1 MPNTIKYNTSAQTL
15 ALKDGNFYIGT
26 GDVSKG
32 TTAVTDYWN
41 GISPP
46 TGGYT
51 IYLGRVSQG
60 PIIFCVDGTGLISMT
75 NNLSGNNY
83 TTVAQCLSYYTTQT
97 DKMVLNI
104 DYPAINTNGLNLM
117 LDAGFIPSYP
127 TTGTTWYDLSGST
140 FSNPVLQS
148 GASFSSSLG
157 NGSIVFDGTNDYCS
171 TSLSKTFTSMTIQ
184 VWFYGDSNQADI
196 QPLVSNKVS
205 GNVTSLILNF
215 GGNLSVGYNWND
227 NPSAYNWSSGLITN
241 YYGWHFVSISVSPT
255 VAVAFLNGSTASNTI
270 SHTSTNIT
278 LLEIGRDNLVILN
291 GPAPKYLNGAIASV
305 YIYDR
310 ALSNAEVLS
319 NYNATSAR
327 YSSAPKIYSY
337 QSWENCST
345 TYRAYLASGGF
356 TVGNTVY
363 LNGAL
368 TSVAANRT
376 ITQTNPNSYDDSTYL
391 SAVVTN
397 ASGVITG
404 FSGIYGCQPTNYC

>member
-117 LDAGFIPSYP
+117 LDAGFVPSYP

-184 VWFYGDSNQADI
+184 VWFYGDSSNQAVS
-196 QPLVSNKVS
+196 QPIVSNRVG
-205 GNVTSLILNF
+205 GNITQLLLNA
-215 GGNLSVGYNWND
+215 GGNLSVGYNWN
-227 NPSAYNWSSGLITN
+227 NSIYSSGLVPD
-241 YYGWHFVSISVSPT
+241 YYGWHFISVSVSPT
-255 VAVAFLNGSTASNTI
+255 VAVAFLNGSTTSNTT
-270 SHTSTNIT
+270 SHSSTT
-278 LLEIGRDNLVILN
+278 LTQLEIGRDSN
-291 GPAPKYLNGAIASV
+291 GLYLNGSIASV

-310 ALSNAEVLS
+310 ALSNAEVLQ
-319 NYNATSAR
+319 NYNATLGR
-327 YSSAPKIYSY
+327 YSSFPKNYSY
-337 QSWENCST
+337 LVWADCST
-345 TYRAYLASGGF
+345 NYRVYLASGGF

-363 LNGAL
+363 LNGSL

-404 FSGIYGCQPTNYC
+404 FSGIYGCQPTSYC

>member
-1 MPNTIKYNTSAQTL
+1 MPNTIKYNLSAQTL

-32 TTAVTDYWN
+32 TTPNTDYWN

-46 TGGYT
+46 TGGYS

-60 PIIFCVDGTGLISMT
+60 PLIFSAVDSATLISLT
-75 NNLSGNNY
+75 NNFSGNNY
-83 TTVAQCLSYYTTQT
+83 TTVAQCLSWYTTQT

-117 LDAGFIPSYP
+117 LDAGFVPSYP

-140 FSNPVLQS
+140 FSNPVLQN
-148 GASFSSSLG
+148 GASFSSVLG

-184 VWFYGDSNQADI
+184 AWFYGDSNQAVF
-196 QPLVSNKVS
+196 QPLVSNRTS
-205 GNVTSLILNF
+205 GGNVTSLLLNVN
-215 GGNLSVGYNWND
+215 GNFTIGYNWND
-227 NPSAYNWSSGLITN
+227 SPSAYNWNAGGLIPN

-255 VAVAFLNGSTASNTI
+255 VAVAFLNGVTASNTI
-270 SHTSTNIT
+270 SHSPTT
-278 LLEIGRDNLVILN
+278 LTQLEIGRDTI
-291 GPAPKYLNGAIASV
+291 ATRYLNGSIASV

-310 ALSNAEVLS
+310 ALSPAEVLS

-337 QSWENCST
+337 QVFADCST
-345 TYRAYLASGGF
+345 NYRVYLASGGF

-363 LNGAL
+363 LNGTL

-376 ITQTNPNSYDDSTYL
+376 ITQLNPNDYYDSDYL
-391 SAVVTN
+391 TAVVTN
-397 ASGVITG
+397 VSGVITG
-404 FSGIYGCQPTNYC
+404 FSGIYGCQPTSYC

>member
-60 PIIFCVDGTGLISMT
+60 PIIFCVDDTGLISMT

-117 LDAGFIPSYP
+117 LDAGFVPSYP

-157 NGSIVFDGTNDYCS
+157 NGSIVFDGIDDFCS
-171 TSLSKTFTSMTIQ
+171 TSLSKTFTSMTMQ
-184 VWFYGDSNQADI
+184 VWFYGDSNNQVQF
-196 QPLVSNKVS
+196 QPLVSNRVG
-205 GNVTSLILNF
+205 GNVTSLILN
-215 GGNLSVGYNWND
+215 GNYGNLTIGYNWND
-227 NPSAYNWSSGLITN
+227 SVSTYGWGSGLIPN
-241 YYGWHFVSISVSPT
+241 YYGWHFISISVSPT
-255 VAVAFLNGSTASNTI
+255 VAVAFLNGSTSSNTI
-270 SHTSTNIT
+270 SHSPTTIT
-278 LLEIGRDNLVILN
+278 QLFIGKDT
-291 GPAPKYLNGAIASV
+291 IASRFLKGSISSV

-337 QSWENCST
+337 QVWADCSN
-345 TYRAYLASGGF
+345 TYRVYLASGGF

-363 LNGAL
+363 LNGDL

-376 ITQTNPNSYDDSTYL
+376 ITETNPNSYDDSTYL
-391 SAVVTN
+391 SAIVTN

-404 FSGIYGCQPTNYC
+404 FSGIYGCQPTSYC

>member
-1 MPNTIKYNTSAQTL
+1 
-15 ALKDGNFYIGT
+15 
-26 GDVSKG
+26 
-32 TTAVTDYWN
+32 
-41 GISPP
+41 
-46 TGGYT
+46 
-51 IYLGRVSQG
+51 
-60 PIIFCVDGTGLISMT
+60 MT

-117 LDAGFIPSYP
+117 LDAGFVPSYP

-157 NGSIVFDGTNDYCS
+157 NGSIVFDGIDDFCS
-171 TSLSKTFTSMTIQ
+171 TSLSKTFTSMTMQ
-184 VWFYGDSNQADI
+184 VWFYGDSNNQVQF
-196 QPLVSNKVS
+196 QPLVSNRVG
-205 GNVTSLILNF
+205 GNVTSLILN
-215 GGNLSVGYNWND
+215 GNYGNLTIGYNWND
-227 NPSAYNWSSGLITN
+227 SVSTYGWGSGLIPN
-241 YYGWHFVSISVSPT
+241 YYGWHFISISVSPT
-255 VAVAFLNGSTASNTI
+255 VAVAFLNGSTSSNTI
-270 SHTSTNIT
+270 SHSPTTIT
-278 LLEIGRDNLVILN
+278 QLFIGKDT
-291 GPAPKYLNGAIASV
+291 IASRFLKGSISSV

-337 QSWENCST
+337 QVWADCSN
-345 TYRAYLASGGF
+345 TYRVYLASGGF

-363 LNGAL
+363 LNGDL

-376 ITQTNPNSYDDSTYL
+376 ITETNPNSYDDSTYL
-391 SAVVTN
+391 SAIVTN

-404 FSGIYGCQPTNYC
+404 FSGIYGCQPTSYC